1 MPRVFVS
8 VLIDTYN
15 HERYVADAL
24 SSVLGQD
31 FPVSEREI
39 VVVDDGSTD
48 GTPEVLAKF
57 GQDIRVLRKPNGG
70 QASAFNYAIPQCR
83 GEIISMLDGDDW
95 WAPTKLSTA
104 VEALCKHPSVGIVG
118 HGTVEIFPDG
128 SRRTESIRE
137 HPLFRIDSREGA
149 RLFRLRKSFLGTSRM
164 SCRAELLRRIGPV
177 PEALTF
183 QADEYIFTL
192 AAFFSDVLVLP
203 EPFLFYRI
211 HGQNHFHLSAEN
223 LEPARRKHAVL
234 VAIVNSLKQRLVQEG
249 VPAEWIEV
257 VIESVQSEADMLALL
272 LGGTPVD
279 TIRAEIKDYRI
290 MHPNASALRWS
301 LKCASLIPALF
312 LSPARYVSFK
322 QRIGANTLYR
332 RARETMFPFYRPT
345 HVEYTDEKISK

>member
-1 MPRVFVS
+1 MPRAFVS

-15 HERYVADAL
+15 HEHYVADAIN
-24 SSVLGQD
+24 SVLAQD
-31 FPVSEREI
+31 FPPSEREI

-57 GQDIRVLRKPNGG
+57 APDIRVLRKANGG

-95 WAPTKLSTA
+95 WAPKKLSTA

-118 HGTVEIFPDG
+118 HGTVEMFPDG

-137 HPLFRIDSREGA
+137 HPLFRIDSPEGA

-183 QADEYIFTL
+183 QADEFIFTL

-211 HGQNHFHLSAEN
+211 HGQNHFHLNDES
-223 LEPARRKHAVL
+223 LGPARRKRAVL
-234 VAIVNSLKQRLVQEG
+234 LAVADSLRGRLTQEKI
-249 VPAEWIEV
+249 PAEWIEV
-257 VIESVQSEADMLALL
+257 VVESVQSEADMLGLF

-279 TIRAEIKDYRI
+279 TIRAELKDYRI
-290 MHPNASALRWS
+290 MHPNASLFRWF
-301 LKCASLIPALF
+301 LKCASLLPALF
-312 LSPARYVSFK
+312 VSSSRYQFFK
-322 QRIGANTLYR
+322 QKLGSNPLYR
-332 RARETMFPFYRPT
+332 RMRNAIFPFYRPS
-345 HVEYTDEKISK
+345 HVDYFDEKSSQ